1 MINSQLNAIDST
13 APPFDSPTQMG
24 YYYQND
30 TTSWNISNNNGS
42 TGNQTLPLMQ
52 NYSSGQGDPLIYI
65 IGVLSFYIV
74 SITVLLLKYI
84 RTQRQEEMDQYN
96 YNAFMK
102 RRDVV
107 ESVPQKD
114 RRIDLAGKQTLD
126 LSKQENE
133 HSRKMISWKDI
144 PSTSA
149 EDTCVMTFTN
159 TS

>member
-1 MINSQLNAIDST
+1 MINSQRNAIDST
-13 APPFDSPTQMG
+13 GSPFYSPTQMG
-24 YYYQND
+24 HYYNA
-30 TTSWNISNNNGS
+30 TTSWNITVVNSNGS
-42 TGNQTLPLMQ
+42 TDNQSLPLMQ

-102 RRDVV
+102 RREAV
-107 ESVPQKD
+107 ENVPHKD
-114 RRIDLAGKQTLD
+114 RMTDLARKQKLD
-126 LSKQENE
+126 LSKQDNE
-133 HSRKMISWKDI
+133 QSKKMISWKDR

-149 EDTCVMTFTN
+149 ETAV
-159 TS
+159 